1 MTNYC
6 GYMGKVQLL
15 DLSTRTVKD
24 YLWTDAAREKYIGGK
39 AMASKILYDNLTGK
53 ETPLGEDNLIVIATG
68 PLTGT
73 GAPSSNRFDISSL
86 SPLTGITASSNC
98 GGNFGHYLKKAGL
111 DALVIRGRCDA
122 PTWVEIENG
131 SFRFHDASGLWGMK
145 VSETQAAMQQALDQA
160 RGKPVRCGMVVIGP
174 AGENLVRYASVF
186 SGERAAG
193 RAGMGAVFGSKNL
206 KGITVT
212 GDLVPKLFDKEKAAE
227 HHKKWVSYIR
237 SHPITGGQLPRL
249 GTAGLVSSMQMHGLL
264 STRNYSK
271 GQFEH
276 FEAVS
281 GEALAEEL
289 HQGNNGCLSCPIRCS
304 RRVPVDGHIVK
315 GPELETLGLLGGN
328 IENADLEKICRWN
341 YEIDELGMDTI
352 STAGTL
358 AWAMEANE
366 KGLWDNGLAFGQ
378 TDTLSQVFD
387 DIAHRRGIGAEL
399 AEGSKRL
406 SEKYGGKDFA
416 IQSKGMELAAYEPRR
431 AVGQGLGYAVANR
444 GGCHINGGY
453 LVVLEGLGLN
463 VNGQTARGKAE
474 FCMMFQDLMEAIS
487 MGGQCIFTSYGVL
500 PSFLVKKPN
509 GVIAKTVNAAVPWVG
524 PAVHV
529 INKLPEL
536 ACFQF
541 FLLPYTYEL
550 NYTVGMKMTLGKFIR
565 CGERS
570 YNVERALNARF
581 GVSAA
586 NDTLPKRLT
595 DTPQD
600 PNRPNTKVPL
610 ETMKRAYYRARGWG
624 QDGLPGEKKL
634 KRLGIICHGEG

>member
-6 GYMGKVQLL
+6 GYMGRVLLL
-15 DLSTRTVKD
+15 DLCTQRAEN
-24 YLWTDAAREKYIGGK
+24 YIWTDLDREKYIGGK
-39 AMASKILYDNLTGK
+39 AMASKILYDNLSGN
-53 ETPLGEDNLIVIATG
+53 ETAFDPENLIVIATG

-111 DALVIRGRCDA
+111 DALIVRGKCEK

-131 SFRFHDASGLWGMK
+131 EFRFHDAAELWGLK
-145 VSETQAAMQQALDQA
+145 VSEAQNELQRALNA
-160 RGKPVRCGMVVIGP
+160 FHGRSVRCGMVAIGP
-174 AGENLVRYASVF
+174 AGENLVRYASVM

-206 KGITVT
+206 KAITAA
-212 GDLVPKLFDKEKAAE
+212 GDAIPSVYDKDKAAA
-227 HHKKWVSYIR
+227 HRRRWVQAIR
-237 SHPITGGQLPRL
+237 SHPLTGEQLPKL
-249 GTAGLVSSMQMHGLL
+249 GTAGLVSSMQVHGLL
-264 STRNYSK
+264 STRNYAK
-271 GQFEH
+271 GQFEG

-289 HQGNNGCLSCPIRCS
+289 NLSNNGCLSCPIRCS
-304 RRVPVDGHIVK
+304 RRVPVDGKTVK

-341 YEIDELGMDTI
+341 YELDELGMDTI

-366 KGLWDNGLAFGQ
+366 KGLWENGLAFGK
-378 TDTLSQVFD
+378 TDDLSRVFE
-387 DIAHRRGIGAEL
+387 DIAHRRGIGDEL

-406 SEKYGGKDFA
+406 SEKYGGRDFA

-444 GGCHINGGY
+444 GGCHLNGGY

-463 VNGQTARGKAE
+463 VNGQTPRGKAD
-474 FCMMFQDLMEAIS
+474 FCMFMQDLMESIS
-487 MGGQCIFTSYGVL
+487 MGGQCLFTSYGVL
-500 PSFLVKKPN
+500 PAFLLRRPN
-509 GVIAKTVNAAVPWVG
+509 GLLTKTVNALIPYLG
-524 PAVHV
+524 PAVRV
-529 INKLPEL
+529 LNKLPEIASFNL
-536 ACFQF
+536 P
-541 FLLPYTYEL
+541 LLPYPYEL
-550 NYTVGMKMTLGKFIR
+550 SCTTGMKMNIGKFIR

-570 YNVERALNARF
+570 YNVERAVNARF
-581 GVSAA
+581 GVSAE
-586 NDTLPKRLT
+586 NDKLPKRLT
-595 DTPQD
+595 DVAQD
-600 PNRPNTKVPL
+600 PRRPDTKVPL
-610 ETMKRAYYRARGWG
+610 ERMKKSYYRARGWE
-624 QDGLPGEKKL
+624 QNGLPSEKKL
-634 KRLGIICHGEG
+634 RRLGIR